1 MRILVVT
8 DNRFWREQ
16 IGSQRR
22 ISSLCKH
29 FLVQGHELS
38 IIFAGHLYP
47 LDESL
52 LASGRFPY
60 GIESFGRRPEQA
72 TGGGQDLPVIARIRN
87 TLRQVV
93 SQGRAQL
100 SRRRD
105 DSLSSGRRLLALQF
119 REPKLRDFVD
129 ERVRQRFIATCEK
142 LQPELIIVE
151 YVRLAYVLDSCRTAI
166 PKGCRTL
173 IDTHDVQHER
183 QERYHACG
191 QTHDID
197 ITAAEEARAL
207 SLADAVIAI
216 QATDAAKLSAICPG
230 LRVIVAGFP
239 ETVHQHATRDNPESV
254 VRIAFFGSDMPPNRE
269 AAKVLVKDVFPSL
282 RERFAERVELHLY
295 GKVCEAFAGDVRV
308 PGLVLHGFV
317 DDLFAAYAQIDV
329 VANPITFGGGLKIK
343 NVEALCHGRAL
354 LTTQVGAE
362 GLEAGIDVAFQVAD
376 ETDLFLDRLGQ
387 LVESASLRQHWSE
400 HALLFARKHL
410 SEDAVYADLDSFVD
424 AAC

>member
-1 MRILVVT
+1 M
-8 DNRFWREQ
+8 
-16 IGSQRR
+16 
-22 ISSLCKH
+22 CKH
-29 FLVQGHELS
+29 FLDRGHDLS

-47 LDESL
+47 VDQSL

-60 GIESFGRRPEQA
+60 GIDSFGRRPEQA
-72 TGGGQDLPVIARIRN
+72 IGGRQKLPVIARIRN
-87 TLRQVV
+87 TLRQAV
-93 SQGRAQL
+93 SQGRAL
-100 SRRRD
+100 FSRLRD
-105 DSLSSGRRLLALQF
+105 DSSRSERRLLALQF

-129 ERVRQRFIATCEK
+129 ERVLQRFIATCER

-151 YVRLAYVLDSCRTAI
+151 YVRLAYVLDSCRAAI

-191 QTHDID
+191 QRHDID

-239 ETVHQHATRDNPESV
+239 ETVHQHAVRDNPENV

-269 AAKVLVKDVFPSL
+269 AVKVLVKDVFPSL
-282 RERFAERVELHLY
+282 RERYAERVELHLY
-295 GKVCEAFAGDVRV
+295 GKICEAFSGDMQVS
-308 PGLVLHGFV
+308 GLMLHGFV
-317 DDLFAAYAQIDV
+317 DDLVAAYAQIDV

-343 NVEALCHGRAL
+343 NVEALCHGRPL
-354 LTTQVGAE
+354 LTTSIGAE
-362 GLEAGIDVAFQVAD
+362 GLEAGIGVAFQVAD
-376 ETDLFLDRLGQ
+376 ETNQFLDRLAQ
-387 LVESASLRQHWSE
+387 LVASESLRHHWSE
-400 HALLFARKHL
+400 QALRFARKQL
-410 SEDAVYADLDSFVD
+410 SKDAVYVDLDMYID
-424 AAC
+424 ADC

>member
-1 MRILVVT
+1 MRVLVVT

-29 FLVQGHELS
+29 LLDRGHELA

-47 LDESL
+47 VDESV

-60 GIESFGRRPEQA
+60 CIESFGRRTEQLA
-72 TGGGQDLPVIARIRN
+72 GAGQSMSVSARIKKAV
-87 TLRQVV
+87 RQVV
-93 SQGRAQL
+93 GQGRTQL
-100 SRRRD
+100 YRWRD
-105 DSLSSGRRLLALQF
+105 DSSRSGRRILALQF

-129 ERVRQRFIATCEK
+129 ERVRKRFIATCESF
-142 LQPELIIVE
+142 QPELIVVE
-151 YVRLAYVLDSCRTAI
+151 YVRLSYVLDTCRAAI

-173 IDTHDVQHER
+173 IDTHDVQFER

-191 QTHDID
+191 QIHDID

-239 ETVHQHATRDNPESV
+239 ETIFQHAARDNPENV

-269 AAKVLVKDVFPSL
+269 AAKLMVKNIFPSL
-282 RERFAERVELHLY
+282 RQRFAERVELHLY
-295 GKVCEAFAGDVRV
+295 GKVCDYFAGDALV

-317 DDLFAAYAQIDV
+317 DDLIGAYARVDL
-329 VANPITFGGGLKIK
+329 VANPIAFGGGLKIK

-354 LTTQVGAE
+354 LTTPVGAE
-362 GLEAGIDVAFQVAD
+362 GLEVGAGRGFWVAASEAEFAVQL
-376 ETDLFLDRLGQ
+376 ER
-387 LVESASLRQHWSE
+387 LVEDEACRRQL
-400 HALLFARKHL
+400 ALEALAFARRHL
-410 SEDAVYADLDSFVD
+410 SADVVYADLDAFVSS
-424 AAC
+424 